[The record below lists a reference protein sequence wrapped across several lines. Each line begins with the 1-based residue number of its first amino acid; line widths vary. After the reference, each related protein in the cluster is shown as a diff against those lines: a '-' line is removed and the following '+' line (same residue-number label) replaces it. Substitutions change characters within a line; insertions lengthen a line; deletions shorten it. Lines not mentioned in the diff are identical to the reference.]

1 VRLNRWAWLTALLA
15 IASLTTAGCGLAPK
29 NFRKVTDPAP
39 IVRARSVSLSEGL
52 PEGKVVPA
60 LIDRLEDK
68 DPVVRL
74 AAAEELRQ
82 GTGRTF
88 DFVPWGSDADRSQA
102 VARWRE
108 WWKVQRKLPDDA
120 KRNP

>member
-1 VRLNRWAWLTALLA
+1 VRCIVLA
-15 IASLTTAGCGLAPK
+15 GLASLSFAGCGLAPK
-29 NFRKVTDPAP
+29 NFQRVTDPAP

-52 PEGKVVPA
+52 PEGRVVPA

-68 DPVVRL
+68 DAVVRL

-82 GTGRTF
+82 GTGQTF
-88 DFVPWGSDADRSQA
+88 GFVPWSSEAERSQA

-108 WWKVQRKLPDDA
+108 WWKSQHGSPDGS
-120 KRNP
+120 NPTR